1 MIMGKKV
8 DTVKKG
14 KPGKPGKPRNYEL
27 RPGLMRYGRSKMY
40 RKRALWR
47 VTALRKA
54 ARLAR
59 PAIPPLKS
67 RPVPKLY
74 TEKPIGGDKNGGTRK
89 VRVKQLPAKYQTQV
103 LRSKQERKK
112 KTPKI
117 TRLRKTLTPGTVCIL
132 VSTAHKG
139 KRVVFL
145 KQMPSGLCLVTGPFW
160 LNHVPLRR
168 VNQSYLIATKTKVD
182 VSKVKVPEHITDEY
196 FKRSK
201 EKPRHKK
208 DDGEIF
214 QSKRKKW
221 YPSKERKHD
230 TIAVDRQVMKAINS
244 GGDGRAMVQYLC
256 SKFGLQKHQYPH
268 NMQF

>member
-1 MIMGKKV
+1 MGKV
-8 DTVKKG
+8 EIKKG
-14 KPGKPGKPRNYEL
+14 APGAPGKARNYEL

-47 VTALRKA
+47 ITAIRKQ

-59 PAIPPLKS
+59 PKVNIPKALA
-67 RPVPKLY
+67 VPELFK
-74 TEKPIGGDKNGGTRK
+74 EKPIGGDKNGEKRM
-89 VRVKQLPAKYQTQV
+89 VRIKQLPAKYPTQV
-103 LRSKQERKK
+103 LRTKQIRKK
-112 KTPKI
+112 KTPKQ
-117 TRLRKTLTPGTVCIL
+117 TRLRKTLTPGTVCIM
-132 VSTAHKG
+132 VATAHKG

-145 KQMPSGLCLVTGPFW
+145 KQLPSGLCLVTGPFW

-168 VNQSYLIATKTKVD
+168 VSQAYLMATQTKVD
-182 VSKVKVPEHITDEY
+182 VSKVKIPDHVNDEY
-196 FKRSK
+196 FRRTK

-221 YPSKERKHD
+221 YPSKARKHD
-230 TIAVDRQVMKAINS
+230 TIAVDRQVMKAINA
-244 GGDGRAMVQYLC
+244 GGAGRQMVQYLC

-268 NMQF
+268 NMKF